1 MSRRLKRLIPSPAMI
16 VALVAL
22 FVALG
27 GVSYGV
33 AVGFVDSR
41 DIKNNTVRSKDVR
54 NGTLTGSDVKH
65 DGIGS
70 GAIAEGTLSTVPAAL
85 VAGGSSHFAVVNGGG
100 QVVRGRGV
108 SSAAHTA
115 EGRYQVILDSDVRGC
130 AYFATIGDPS
140 AAGPPQNS
148 QISVGSLA
156 SNVNGVSIRTENG
169 AGAEQNRPFHLI
181 VMC

>member
-54 NGTLTGSDVKH
+54 NGTLTGSDIKH

-70 GAIAEGTLSTVPAAL
+70 GAIAEGTLSTVPARWSRA
-85 VAGGSSHFAVVNGGG
+85 ARTSPSSTAAA
-100 QVVRGRGV
+100 R
-108 SSAAHTA
+108 SSADAASPRPLGPRTA
-115 EGRYQVILDSDVRGC
+115 ATRSSSTATC
-130 AYFATIGDPS
+130 AAAPTSPRSATRAPPARRRTARS
-140 AAGPPQNS
+140 ASARSP
-148 QISVGSLA
+148 
-156 SNVNGVSIRTENG
+156 SNVNGVAIRTENG
-169 AGAEQNRPFHLI
+169 AGVEQNRPFHLI